1 MVATV
6 AAGVGGA
13 GGWQT
18 LAWAA
23 EQAGYQTGMRLELL
37 RVAEP
42 GSPLAG
48 LAGEP
53 APALL
58 ELADPALSRA
68 LSATRTQL
76 GGHRVHLRIQV
87 GDPGTALAAA
97 SAGADLLVIGSGGDG
112 HTVRRIVHHARCPV
126 VVVRPVSAG
135 RGAPLA
141 GHVVVGVDGSAAGRA
156 ALEFGFAY
164 ADEHR
169 LPVAAAHVSARTA
182 DDFFSDEV
190 TVSPHGATE
199 PPALQ
204 LLGAEV
210 EPWMLRYP
218 RSRVRRAVLNGRVAD
233 GLRRAGLGAHLLV
246 VGDKHRG
253 LLARTRTGDVPLT
266 VARRA
271 GCPVAVVPIGQAEF
285 DRTGFGQAEFDQGE
299 GELP

>member
-18 LAWAA
+18 LAWAS
-23 EQAGYQTGMRLELL
+23 EQAAGQAGVRLELL

-42 GSPLAG
+42 GSPLAA

-53 APALL
+53 APARL

-76 GGHRVHLRIQV
+76 GGQRVHLRILV
-87 GDPGTALAAA
+87 GDPGTELAAA
-97 SAGADLLVIGSGGDG
+97 SSGADLLVIGSGGAG
-112 HTVRRIVHHARCPV
+112 STVRRIVHHARCPA
-126 VVVRPVSAG
+126 VVVRPVRAG

-156 ALEFGFAY
+156 ALRFGFAY

-169 LPVAAAHVSARTA
+169 LPVAAAHVSAQTA
-182 DDFFSDEV
+182 DDYFYDEITLSTHV
-190 TVSPHGATE
+190 ASE
-199 PPALQ
+199 PAALE
-204 LLGAEV
+204 LLGHEV
-210 EPWMLRYP
+210 KPWMLRYP

-253 LLARTRTGDVPLT
+253 LLARTRTGDVPLA

-271 GCPVAVVPIGQAEF
+271 GCPVAVVPF
-285 DRTGFGQAEFDQGE
+285 DRDEFERGEYDRGEDQV
-299 GELP
+299 P

>member
-23 EQAGYQTGMRLELL
+23 EQATSQTGLRLELL

-42 GSPLAG
+42 ESRLAG

-58 ELADPALSRA
+58 ELADPPLSRA

-76 GGHRVHLRIQV
+76 GGQRVHLRILV

-97 SAGADLLVIGSGGDG
+97 SSGADLLVIGSGGSG
-112 HTVRRIVHHARCPV
+112 ATVRRIVHQARCPV
-126 VVVRPVSAG
+126 VVVRPVCAG

-141 GHVVVGVDGSAAGRA
+141 GHVVVGVDGSDAGRA

-164 ADEHR
+164 ANEHR
-169 LPVAAAHVSARTA
+169 LPVAAAHVSARTG
-182 DDFFSDEV
+182 DDYFSDETPSTHV
-190 TVSPHGATE
+190 ATE
-199 PPALQ
+199 PAALE

-210 EPWMLRYP
+210 TPWMLRYP

-253 LLARTRTGDVPLT
+253 LLARTRTGDVPVT

-271 GCPVAVVPIGQAEF
+271 GCPVAVVPF
-285 DRTGFGQAEFDQGE
+285 DRSE